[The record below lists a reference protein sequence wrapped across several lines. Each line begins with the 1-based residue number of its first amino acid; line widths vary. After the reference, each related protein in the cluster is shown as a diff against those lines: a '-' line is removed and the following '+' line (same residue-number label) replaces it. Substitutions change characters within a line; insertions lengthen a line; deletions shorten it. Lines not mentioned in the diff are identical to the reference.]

1 MPIYETGINLG
12 NRNLIQIQ
20 YYSSP
25 EQLDP
30 NLRAGFLQALDGFS
44 HEVMGDDID
53 TISLASFKLVCV
65 SIPLELP
72 GVATPEDTLPLISYA
87 IIDKKLAVEIVKE
100 QLNLVS
106 NRFINRYSINDIFS
120 KKPKYFKKFI
130 SLIDEILG
138 DLKLKEQDRFKSI
151 L

>member
-1 MPIYETGINLG
+1 MPIYEAGINLG
-12 NRNLIQIQ
+12 NRNLIQIK

-65 SIPLELP
+65 SIPLALP

-100 QLNLVS
+100 QLIQVS
-106 NRFINRYSINDIFS
+106 NRFTNRYSINDIFS

-138 DLKLKEQDRFKSI
+138 DLKLKEEDRFRSI

>member
-1 MPIYETGINLG
+1 MPIYEAGINLG
-12 NRNLIQIQ
+12 NRNLIQIK

-65 SIPLELP
+65 SIPLALP
-72 GVATPEDTLPLISYA
+72 GVSTPEDTLPLISYA

-100 QLNLVS
+100 QLIQVS
-106 NRFINRYSINDIFS
+106 NRFTNRYSINDIFS

-138 DLKLKEQDRFKSI
+138 DLKLKEEDRFRSI

>member
-1 MPIYETGINLG
+1 MPIYEAGINLG
-12 NRNLIQIQ
+12 NRNLIQNK

-44 HEVMGDDID
+44 HEVMGDDIA

-65 SIPLELP
+65 SIPLALP
-72 GVATPEDTLPLISYA
+72 GVSTPEDTLPLISYA
-87 IIDKKLAVEIVKE
+87 IIDKKLSVETVKE
-100 QLNLVS
+100 QLDLVS
-106 NRFINRYSINDIFS
+106 RRFTNRYSINDIFS
-120 KKPKYFKKFI
+120 KKPKYFRKFTF
-130 SLIDEILG
+130 LFDEILG
-138 DLKLKEQDRFKSI
+138 DLKLKEEDRFKSI

>member
-12 NRNLIQIQ
+12 NRNLIQIK

-25 EQLDP
+25 DQLDP

-44 HEVMGDDID
+44 HEVMGDDIA

-65 SIPLELP
+65 SIPLALP
-72 GVATPEDTLPLISYA
+72 EVSTPEDTLPLISYA
-87 IIDKKLAVEIVKE
+87 IIDKKLSVETVKE
-100 QLNLVS
+100 QLDLVS
-106 NRFINRYSINDIFS
+106 RRFTNRYSINDIFS
-120 KKPKYFKKFI
+120 KKPKYFRKFT
-130 SLIDEILG
+130 SLFDEILG
-138 DLKLKEQDRFKSI
+138 DLKLKEEDRFRSI

>member
-12 NRNLIQIQ
+12 NRNLIQIK

-44 HEVMGDDID
+44 HEVMGDDIA

-65 SIPLELP
+65 SIPLALP

-100 QLNLVS
+100 QLIQVS
-106 NRFINRYSINDIFS
+106 NRFTNRYSINDIFS

-130 SLIDEILG
+130 SLFDEILG
-138 DLKLKEQDRFKSI
+138 DLKLKEEDRFRSI

>member
-12 NRNLIQIQ
+12 NRNLIQIK

-25 EQLDP
+25 DQLDP

-44 HEVMGDDID
+44 HEVMGDDIA

-65 SIPLELP
+65 SIPLALP
-72 GVATPEDTLPLISYA
+72 EVSTPEDTLPLISYA
-87 IIDKKLAVEIVKE
+87 IIDKKLSVETVKE
-100 QLNLVS
+100 QLDLVS
-106 NRFINRYSINDIFS
+106 RRFTNRYSINDIFS
-120 KKPKYFKKFI
+120 KKPKYFSKFT
-130 SLIDEILG
+130 SLFDEILG
-138 DLKLKEQDRFKSI
+138 DLKLKEEDRFRSI